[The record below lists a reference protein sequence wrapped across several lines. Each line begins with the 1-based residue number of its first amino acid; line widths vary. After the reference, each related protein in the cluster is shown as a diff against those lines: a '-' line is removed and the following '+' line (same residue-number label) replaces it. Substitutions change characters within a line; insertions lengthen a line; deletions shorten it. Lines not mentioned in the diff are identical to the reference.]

1 MVLAASGKND
11 VGGVF
16 VLSPDDGAEPGMPVR

>member
-1 MVLAASGKND
+1 VLAASGKND
-11 VGGVF
+11 VGDVF